1 MPKILENI
9 KEKILEEA
17 RKEVMTVGYSNMTMR
32 EVAKA
37 VGIASGTLYNYFPSK
52 ESMVA
57 AFMSEDWHRTIFN
70 IRTECENADTVFD
83 VLESVYNNLTSFVK
97 SYEVLFKDPE
107 AVTGYSSSYSVRH
120 KMLTK
125 QIAGMI
131 DPMCRTQAVTY
142 TDNFSEFIAE
152 SLITW
157 MMSQKDFAE
166 YKLIIKN
173 LFNNWEG

>member
-1 MPKILENI
+1 MPKIIENV
-9 KEKILEEA
+9 KEKILQEA
-17 RKEVMTVGYSNMTMR
+17 KEQVMTVGYSDMTMR

-57 AFMSEDWHRTIFN
+57 AFMSEDWHRTVFN
-70 IRTECENADTVFD
+70 IRTECENAESVAI
-83 VLESVYNNLTSFVK
+83 VLESIYNNLTSFVK
-97 SYEVLFKDPE
+97 TYEALFKDPE
-107 AVTGYSSSYSVRH
+107 AVSGYSSSYFVRH
-120 KMLTK
+120 RMLTK

-131 DPMCRTQAVTY
+131 DPLCRTQAVTY

-173 LFNNWEG
+173 LFNHWEG